1 VDEDSREESKEE
13 EFDIENIGTH
23 HKIRGAGETIQI
35 LEKKNSF
42 SLPNWSLKTSDNL
55 DLTHISNNTGM
66 GLIIGERLCRKF
78 DILYSRRSYMHWF
91 LREGKF

>member
-1 VDEDSREESKEE
+1 MLEESKEE
-13 EFDIENIGTH
+13 GFEIENITTQNTIKGV
-23 HKIRGAGETIQI
+23 GETIQI
-35 LEKKNSF
+35 FEKKNCF

-78 DILYSRRSYMHWF
+78 DLLYSRRSYMHWF